1 VRIITAGGLALVVV
15 VTLALFL
22 DLGRPA
28 FWDPG
33 ESRYAET
40 VREMLLT
47 GNWIGPTLNFARY
60 YDKPPGYFWL
70 LAGTFTAFGPDE
82 WAARLPS
89 AVAGT
94 LTIALVVGFAWRRVG
109 ARAALGTGLILATA
123 VQFVAL
129 GRSVRMDMLLT
140 LLVTATLLQ
149 VFTIAEPGPTASSRT
164 WPLYVLPAV
173 GVLVKGPVAL
183 LLPLLIALT
192 FLAVTRMA
200 IGLDRL
206 RPGPLSVVTL
216 AALAAWYVLVAV
228 RAPDYLWTFLWQH
241 NLGRF
246 IGRALAGHHEPI
258 WFYLWVLPVTFLP
271 WTLFLPGALHR
282 AARRARRGE
291 RLTIFLLVWC
301 AVPFVFF
308 SLSRAKLATYLL
320 PIFPALALLTAT
332 YLDRV
337 LRAPALVRARALAI
351 PALVWMLGMAAVAVG
366 TPLGVAVAYGGYARS
381 ALPTLLLAAF
391 SLLGWHAFRRAR
403 LELVPAL
410 VVAGA
415 LATQILFYRVGAP
428 VVDDFSSLR
437 DAALV
442 ARELPATAPVFAYK
456 TRGHSFTYYG
466 GRSLLRVRSPA
477 DAAEVLG
484 RSTPTAVLVKR
495 RHLEKIRQYLRTPAC
510 IWWQSPSGRVLLANI
525 PRPSEPGASLLPV
538 ARSSGDAARPRC

>member
-1 VRIITAGGLALVVV
+1 
-15 VTLALFL
+15 
-22 DLGRPA
+22 
-28 FWDPG
+28 
-33 ESRYAET
+33 
-40 VREMLLT
+40 M
-47 GNWIGPTLNFARY
+47 
-60 YDKPPGYFWL
+60 
-70 LAGTFTAFGPDE
+70 
-82 WAARLPS
+82 
-89 AVAGT
+89 
-94 LTIALVVGFAWRRVG
+94 
-109 ARAALGTGLILATA
+109 
-123 VQFVAL
+123 
-129 GRSVRMDMLLT
+129 
-140 LLVTATLLQ
+140 
-149 VFTIAEPGPTASSRT
+149 
-164 WPLYVLPAV
+164 
-173 GVLVKGPVAL
+173 
-183 LLPLLIALT
+183 
-192 FLAVTRMA
+192 
-200 IGLDRL
+200 
-206 RPGPLSVVTL
+206 TL

-291 RLTIFLLVWC
+291 RLAIFLLVWC

-337 LRAPALVRARALAI
+337 LRAPAPVRARALAI
-351 PALVWMLGMAAVAVG
+351 PALVWMLGMAAVAVR

-403 LELVPAL
+403 WSSCPPWSSP
-410 VVAGA
+410 GHSPRRSSS
-415 LATQILFYRVGAP
+415 IRVGAP

-456 TRGHSFTYYG
+456 TRGHSLHVLRRPEPPPRPFARGRRRGLGAKHTDG
-466 GRSLLRVRSPA
+466 GPREAAPPREDPPVSPHARMHLVAEPLGTRAPGEHSPSERGPGRASFRSPGPRVTPRGR
-477 DAAEVLG
+477 AAEIKP
-484 RSTPTAVLVKR
+484 SR
-495 RHLEKIRQYLRTPAC
+495 R
-510 IWWQSPSGRVLLANI
+510 
-525 PRPSEPGASLLPV
+525 
-538 ARSSGDAARPRC
+538 